1 MGSDRTIYK
10 WNIELVQYLRIGR
23 CGGIFYTFSYIYMVT
38 MVYVRS
44 LVMTEKQSSI
54 MGAIMSFLLIF
65 AMLLVAKESAELVKV
80 WNQQEKQEK
89 VTTVVID
96 AGHGGIDPGKVGV
109 NDALEK
115 DINLSIALKLKKY
128 LEQQDIR
135 VVMTRETDEGLY
147 EESDSN
153 KKVRDMKNRLA
164 IMEKTAP
171 ALTISIHQNS
181 YPEESVSGMQVFYYE
196 TSTEGKALAEIMQQ
210 TMIESLKP
218 QKERTAKA
226 NDTYYLLKKTTVPI
240 VIVECGFLSN
250 RAEAELLVSS
260 DYQEKMAWAI
270 HMGVLRYLNQSEQ

>member
-1 MGSDRTIYK
+1 
-10 WNIELVQYLRIGR
+10 
-23 CGGIFYTFSYIYMVT
+23 
-38 MVYVRS
+38 
-44 LVMTEKQSSI
+44 MTEKQSKV
-54 MGAIMSFLLIF
+54 MGAIMSFVLIF

-80 WNQQEKQEK
+80 WNQQNEQEK
-89 VTTVVID
+89 VMTVVID
-96 AGHGGIDPGKVGV
+96 AGHGGIDPGKVGI

-135 VVMTRETDEGLY
+135 VVMTRETDMGLY

-164 IMEKTAP
+164 IMEEIKP
-171 ALTISIHQNS
+171 ELVISIHQNS

-196 TSTEGKALAEIMQQ
+196 TSTEGKRLAEIMQQ

-226 NDTYYLLKKTTVPI
+226 NDTYYLLKKTSAPI

>member
-1 MGSDRTIYK
+1 
-10 WNIELVQYLRIGR
+10 
-23 CGGIFYTFSYIYMVT
+23 
-38 MVYVRS
+38 
-44 LVMTEKQSSI
+44 MTEKQSRV
-54 MGAIMSFLLIF
+54 MGAVMSFLLIF

-80 WNQQEKQEK
+80 WNQQEKQEE

-96 AGHGGIDPGKVGV
+96 AGHGGIDPGKVGI

-115 DINLSIALKLKKY
+115 DINLSIAMKLKKY

-135 VVMTRETDEGLY
+135 VIMTRETDMGLY

-250 RAEAELLVSS
+250 RAEAEMLVSS
-260 DYQEKMAWAI
+260 EYQEKMAWAI

>member
-1 MGSDRTIYK
+1 
-10 WNIELVQYLRIGR
+10 
-23 CGGIFYTFSYIYMVT
+23 
-38 MVYVRS
+38 
-44 LVMTEKQSSI
+44 MTEKQSSI

>member
-1 MGSDRTIYK
+1 
-10 WNIELVQYLRIGR
+10 
-23 CGGIFYTFSYIYMVT
+23 
-38 MVYVRS
+38 
-44 LVMTEKQSSI
+44 
-54 MGAIMSFLLIF
+54 MSFLLIF

-153 KKVRDMKNRLA
+153 KKVRDMKNRLD

>member
-1 MGSDRTIYK
+1 M
-10 WNIELVQYLRIGR
+10 
-23 CGGIFYTFSYIYMVT
+23 
-38 MVYVRS
+38 
-44 LVMTEKQSSI
+44 
-54 MGAIMSFLLIF
+54 
-65 AMLLVAKESAELVKV
+65 
-80 WNQQEKQEK
+80 
-89 VTTVVID
+89 TVVID
-96 AGHGGIDPGKVGV
+96 AGHGGIDPGKVGI

-135 VVMTRETDEGLY
+135 VVMTREKDMGLY

-164 IMEKTAP
+164 IMEEIKP
-171 ALTISIHQNS
+171 ELVISIHQNS

-196 TSTEGKALAEIMQQ
+196 TSTEGKRLAEIMQQ
-210 TMIESLKP
+210 TMIVSLKP

-226 NDTYYLLKKTTVPI
+226 NDTYYLLKKTSAPI

>member
-1 MGSDRTIYK
+1 
-10 WNIELVQYLRIGR
+10 
-23 CGGIFYTFSYIYMVT
+23 
-38 MVYVRS
+38 
-44 LVMTEKQSSI
+44 MTEKQSSI

-153 KKVRDMKNRLA
+153 KKVRDMKNRLD

>member
-1 MGSDRTIYK
+1 
-10 WNIELVQYLRIGR
+10 
-23 CGGIFYTFSYIYMVT
+23 
-38 MVYVRS
+38 
-44 LVMTEKQSSI
+44 MTEKQSRV
-54 MGAIMSFLLIF
+54 MGMVMSFLLIF
-65 AMLLVAKESAELVKV
+65 SMLLVAKESADLVKV
-80 WNQQEKQEK
+80 WNQQEKQEE

-96 AGHGGIDPGKVGV
+96 AGHGGIDPGKVGI

-135 VVMTRETDEGLY
+135 VVMTRETDMGLY

-164 IMEKTAP
+164 IMEEIKP
-171 ALTISIHQNS
+171 ELVISIHQNS

-196 TSTEGKALAEIMQQ
+196 TSTEGKRLAEIMQQ
-210 TMIESLKP
+210 TMIVSLKP

-226 NDTYYLLKKTTVPI
+226 NDTYYLLKKTSAPI

>member
-1 MGSDRTIYK
+1 M
-10 WNIELVQYLRIGR
+10 
-23 CGGIFYTFSYIYMVT
+23 
-38 MVYVRS
+38 
-44 LVMTEKQSSI
+44 
-54 MGAIMSFLLIF
+54 
-65 AMLLVAKESAELVKV
+65 
-80 WNQQEKQEK
+80 
-89 VTTVVID
+89 TVVID
-96 AGHGGIDPGKVGV
+96 AGHGGIDPGKVGI

-115 DINLSIALKLKKY
+115 DINLSIAMKLKSY
-128 LEQQDIR
+128 LEQQDIK
-135 VVMTRETDEGLY
+135 VIMTRETDMGLY

-164 IMEKTAP
+164 IMEEIKP
-171 ALTISIHQNS
+171 ELVISIHQNS

-196 TSTEGKALAEIMQQ
+196 TSTEGKRLAEIMQQ
-210 TMIESLKP
+210 TMIVSLKP

-226 NDTYYLLKKTTVPI
+226 NDTYYLLKKTSAPI

>member
-1 MGSDRTIYK
+1 
-10 WNIELVQYLRIGR
+10 
-23 CGGIFYTFSYIYMVT
+23 
-38 MVYVRS
+38 
-44 LVMTEKQSSI
+44 MTEKQGRV
-54 MGAIMSFLLIF
+54 MGAVMSFLLIF

-80 WNQQEKQEK
+80 WNQQENQEE

-96 AGHGGIDPGKVGV
+96 AGHGGIDPGKVGI

-218 QKERTAKA
+218 QKERAAKA

-250 RAEAELLVSS
+250 RAEADMLVSS

-270 HMGVLRYLNQSEQ
+270 HMGVLRYLNLSD

>member
-1 MGSDRTIYK
+1 
-10 WNIELVQYLRIGR
+10 
-23 CGGIFYTFSYIYMVT
+23 
-38 MVYVRS
+38 
-44 LVMTEKQSSI
+44 MTEKQSKV

-80 WNQQEKQEK
+80 WNQQNEQER
-89 VTTVVID
+89 VMTVVVD

-115 DINLSIALKLKKY
+115 DINLSIAMKLKSY
-128 LEQQDIR
+128 LEQQDIK
-135 VVMTRETDEGLY
+135 VIMTRETDMGLY

-164 IMEKTAP
+164 IMEEIKP
-171 ALTISIHQNS
+171 ELVISIHQNS

-196 TSTEGKALAEIMQQ
+196 TSTEGKRLAEMMQQ

-226 NDTYYLLKKTTVPI
+226 NDTYYLLKKTSAPI

-250 RAEAELLVSS
+250 HTEAKLLVSS

-270 HMGVLRYLNQSEQ
+270 HMGVLRYLNHNK

>member
-1 MGSDRTIYK
+1 
-10 WNIELVQYLRIGR
+10 
-23 CGGIFYTFSYIYMVT
+23 
-38 MVYVRS
+38 
-44 LVMTEKQSSI
+44 MTEKQSKV
-54 MGAIMSFLLIF
+54 MGAIMSFVLIF

-80 WNQQEKQEK
+80 WNQQNEQEK
-89 VTTVVID
+89 VMTVVID
-96 AGHGGIDPGKVGV
+96 AGHGGIDPGKVGI

-153 KKVRDMKNRLA
+153 KKVKDMKNRLA
-164 IMEKTAP
+164 IMEKTEP

-196 TSTEGKALAEIMQQ
+196 TSTEGKRLAEIMQQ
-210 TMIESLKP
+210 TMIVSLKP

-226 NDTYYLLKKTTVPI
+226 NDTYYLLKKTSAPI

-250 RAEAELLVSS
+250 RTEAEMLVSS
-260 DYQEKMAWAI
+260 EYQEKMAWAI

>member
-1 MGSDRTIYK
+1 
-10 WNIELVQYLRIGR
+10 
-23 CGGIFYTFSYIYMVT
+23 
-38 MVYVRS
+38 
-44 LVMTEKQSSI
+44 MTEKQSRV
-54 MGAIMSFLLIF
+54 MGAVMSFLLIF

-80 WNQQEKQEK
+80 WNQQEKQKE

-96 AGHGGIDPGKVGV
+96 AGHGGIDPGKVGI

-115 DINLSIALKLKKY
+115 DINLSIAMKLKSY
-128 LEQQDIR
+128 LEQQDIK
-135 VVMTRETDEGLY
+135 VIMTRETDMGLY

-164 IMEKTAP
+164 IMEEIKP
-171 ALTISIHQNS
+171 ELVISIHQNS

-210 TMIESLKP
+210 TMIKSLKP

-250 RAEAELLVSS
+250 RTEAEMLVSS
-260 DYQEKMAWAI
+260 EYQEKMAWAI

>member
-1 MGSDRTIYK
+1 
-10 WNIELVQYLRIGR
+10 
-23 CGGIFYTFSYIYMVT
+23 
-38 MVYVRS
+38 
-44 LVMTEKQSSI
+44 MTEKQSKV

-80 WNQQEKQEK
+80 WNQQNEQEK
-89 VTTVVID
+89 VMTVVID

-115 DINLSIALKLKKY
+115 DINLSIAMKLKKY

-135 VVMTRETDEGLY
+135 VIMTREKDMGLY

-164 IMEKTAP
+164 IMEEIKP
-171 ALTISIHQNS
+171 ELVISIHQNS

-196 TSTEGKALAEIMQQ
+196 TSTEGKQLAEIMQQ

-226 NDTYYLLKKTTVPI
+226 NDTYYLLKKTSAPI

-250 RAEAELLVSS
+250 HTEAKLLVSS

-270 HMGVLRYLNQSEQ
+270 HMGVLRYLNHNK

>member
-1 MGSDRTIYK
+1 
-10 WNIELVQYLRIGR
+10 
-23 CGGIFYTFSYIYMVT
+23 
-38 MVYVRS
+38 
-44 LVMTEKQSSI
+44 MTEKQSKV
-54 MGAIMSFLLIF
+54 MGAVMSFLLIF

-80 WNQQEKQEK
+80 WNQQEKQEE

-96 AGHGGIDPGKVGV
+96 AGHGGIDPGKVGI

-164 IMEKTAP
+164 IMEETNP

-181 YPEESVSGMQVFYYE
+181 YPEEAVSGMQVFYYE
-196 TSTEGKALAEIMQQ
+196 TSTEGKVLAEMMQQ
-210 TMIESLKP
+210 TMIECLRP
-218 QKERTAKA
+218 QKERAAKA

-250 RAEAELLVSS
+250 RVEADMLVSP

-270 HMGVLRYLNQSEQ
+270 HMGVLRYLNLSER

>member
-1 MGSDRTIYK
+1 
-10 WNIELVQYLRIGR
+10 
-23 CGGIFYTFSYIYMVT
+23 
-38 MVYVRS
+38 
-44 LVMTEKQSSI
+44 MTEKQGRV
-54 MGAIMSFLLIF
+54 MGTIMSFLLIF

-80 WNQQEKQEK
+80 WKQQENQEK

-96 AGHGGIDPGKVGV
+96 AGHGGIDPGKVGI

-135 VVMTRETDEGLY
+135 VVMTRETDDGLY

-153 KKVRDMKNRLA
+153 KKVKDMKKRLA
-164 IMEKTAP
+164 IMEEAKP
-171 ALTISIHQNS
+171 SLTISIHQNS

-196 TSTEGKALAEIMQQ
+196 TSIEGKALAEMMQQ
-210 TMIESLKP
+210 TMIACLKP

-226 NDTYYLLKKTTVPI
+226 NDTYYLLKKTSVPI

-250 RAEAELLVSS
+250 RAEADMLVSS

-270 HMGVLRYLNQSEQ
+270 HMGVLRYLNR

>member
-1 MGSDRTIYK
+1 
-10 WNIELVQYLRIGR
+10 
-23 CGGIFYTFSYIYMVT
+23 
-38 MVYVRS
+38 
-44 LVMTEKQSSI
+44 MTEKQGRV

-80 WNQQEKQEK
+80 WKQQEKQEK

-96 AGHGGIDPGKVGV
+96 AGHGGIDPGKVGI

-135 VVMTRETDEGLY
+135 VVMTRETDDGLY

-153 KKVRDMKNRLA
+153 KKVKDMKKRLA
-164 IMEKTAP
+164 IMEEAKP
-171 ALTISIHQNS
+171 SLTISIHQNS

-196 TSTEGKALAEIMQQ
+196 TSIEGKALAEMMQQ
-210 TMIESLKP
+210 TMIACLKP

-226 NDTYYLLKKTTVPI
+226 NDTYYLLKKTSVPI

-250 RAEAELLVSS
+250 RAEADMLVSS

-270 HMGVLRYLNQSEQ
+270 HMGVLRYLNR

>member
-1 MGSDRTIYK
+1 MK
-10 WNIELVQYLRIGR
+10 KKIELSMAVALIL
-23 CGGIFYTFSYIYMVT
+23 CAAV
-38 MVYVRS
+38 
-44 LVMTEKQSSI
+44 LAKKSSI
-54 MGAIMSFLLIF
+54 FVQSPSPTPEEITI
-65 AMLLVAKESAELVKV
+65 
-80 WNQQEKQEK
+80 
-89 VTTVVID
+89 VID
-96 AGHGGIDPGKVGV
+96 AGHGGNDPGKVGI
-109 NDALEK
+109 NEALEK

-135 VVMTRETDEGLY
+135 VVMTRETDMGLY

-164 IMEKTAP
+164 IMEEIKP
-171 ALTISIHQNS
+171 ELVISIHQNS
-181 YPEESVSGMQVFYYE
+181 YSEESVSGMQVFYYE
-196 TSTEGKALAEIMQQ
+196 TSTEGKRLAEIMQQ
-210 TMIESLKP
+210 TMIVSLKP

-226 NDTYYLLKKTTVPI
+226 NDTYYLLKKTSAPI

>member
-1 MGSDRTIYK
+1 
-10 WNIELVQYLRIGR
+10 
-23 CGGIFYTFSYIYMVT
+23 
-38 MVYVRS
+38 
-44 LVMTEKQSSI
+44 MTEKQSKV
-54 MGAIMSFLLIF
+54 MGAVMSFLLIF

-80 WNQQEKQEK
+80 WNQQEKQKE

-96 AGHGGIDPGKVGV
+96 AGHGGIDPGKVGI

-135 VVMTRETDEGLY
+135 VVMTRETDMGLY

-164 IMEKTAP
+164 IMEEIKP
-171 ALTISIHQNS
+171 ELVISIHQNS

-196 TSTEGKALAEIMQQ
+196 TSTEGKRLAEIMQQ

-226 NDTYYLLKKTTVPI
+226 NDTYYLLKKTSAPI

-250 RAEAELLVSS
+250 PTEAKLLVSLE
-260 DYQEKMAWAI
+260 YQEKMAWAI

>member
-1 MGSDRTIYK
+1 
-10 WNIELVQYLRIGR
+10 
-23 CGGIFYTFSYIYMVT
+23 
-38 MVYVRS
+38 
-44 LVMTEKQSSI
+44 MTEKQSRV
-54 MGAIMSFLLIF
+54 MGTVMSFLLIF
-65 AMLLVAKESAELVKV
+65 SMLLVAKESAELVKV
-80 WNQQEKQEK
+80 WNQQEKQEE

-96 AGHGGIDPGKVGV
+96 AGHGGIDPGKVGI

-135 VVMTRETDEGLY
+135 VVMTRETEEGLY
-147 EESDSN
+147 EETDSN

-250 RAEAELLVSS
+250 RAEAGLLVSS

>member
-1 MGSDRTIYK
+1 
-10 WNIELVQYLRIGR
+10 
-23 CGGIFYTFSYIYMVT
+23 
-38 MVYVRS
+38 
-44 LVMTEKQSSI
+44 MTEKQSKV

-80 WNQQEKQEK
+80 WNQQNEQER
-89 VTTVVID
+89 VMTVVVD

-115 DINLSIALKLKKY
+115 DINLSIAMKLKKY

-135 VVMTRETDEGLY
+135 VIMTRETDMGLY

-164 IMEKTAP
+164 IMEEIKP
-171 ALTISIHQNS
+171 ELVISIHQNS

-196 TSTEGKALAEIMQQ
+196 TSTEGKQLAEIMQQ

-226 NDTYYLLKKTTVPI
+226 NNTYYLLKKTSAPI

-250 RAEAELLVSS
+250 HTEAKLLVSS

-270 HMGVLRYLNQSEQ
+270 HMGVLRYLNHNK

>member
-1 MGSDRTIYK
+1 
-10 WNIELVQYLRIGR
+10 
-23 CGGIFYTFSYIYMVT
+23 
-38 MVYVRS
+38 
-44 LVMTEKQSSI
+44 MTEKQSKV
-54 MGAIMSFLLIF
+54 MGAVMSFLLIF

-80 WNQQEKQEK
+80 WNQQEKQKE

-96 AGHGGIDPGKVGV
+96 AGHGGIDPGKVGI

-115 DINLSIALKLKKY
+115 DINLSIAMKLKSY
-128 LEQQDIR
+128 LEQQDVR
-135 VVMTRETDEGLY
+135 VIMTRETDMGLY

-164 IMEKTAP
+164 IMEEIKP
-171 ALTISIHQNS
+171 ELVISIHQNS

-196 TSTEGKALAEIMQQ
+196 TSTEGKRLAEIMQQ
-210 TMIESLKP
+210 TMIVSLKP

-226 NDTYYLLKKTTVPI
+226 NDTYYLLKKTSAPI